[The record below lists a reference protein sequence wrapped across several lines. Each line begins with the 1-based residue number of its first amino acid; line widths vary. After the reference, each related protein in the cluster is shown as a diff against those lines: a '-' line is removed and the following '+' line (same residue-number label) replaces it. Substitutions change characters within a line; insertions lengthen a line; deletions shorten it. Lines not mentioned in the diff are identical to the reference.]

1 MRNEEIAGN
10 RDTTLLK
17 IIAAVCMI
25 IDHAGVR
32 LFDNMTEMRIV
43 GRLAFPIFAWCV
55 VVGACYTR
63 SELKYG
69 LRLLLVGLIAQ
80 PCYMLGL
87 HHGWDRISIFGTLL
101 MGYLGILGIRHKWY
115 GSQFWAP
122 LLALAVACLVK
133 MDYGWRGVLFIMLL
147 YLSRK
152 NRGAVAAVM
161 IAFCLYWGG
170 NSKLVTDVF
179 GIPLQGGLFSEDIAQ
194 PFLRLQALA
203 LLSMPLIVW
212 PRDRRRALP
221 YWFSYAVY
229 PGHLLILWIV
239 QIAMGLTTAQAGLS
253 LLIPWM

>member
-32 LFDNMTEMRIV
+32 LFDNMTEMRII
-43 GRLAFPIFAWCV
+43 GRLAFPIFAWCL

-63 SELKYG
+63 NELKYG

-101 MGYLGILGIRHKWY
+101 TGYLGILGIRHKWY

-212 PRDRRRALP
+212 PRERRRALP
-221 YWFSYAVY
+221 YWFSYAIY